1 MNFLPKKLLSRFV
14 LLIATLL
21 IVSQLVSLK
30 IFDNFEREP
39 RAEALAQEIVTIVN
53 FTKAAL
59 YAAAPSKRIQLFRE
73 INDIGDI
80 KVYAAYPFESI
91 EPIPDDPFLE
101 LVVEKITARIPSGS
115 FVVLN
120 HYDIP
125 GIWVSFEIN
134 GKFLTINF

>member
-39 RAEALAQEIVTIVN
+39 RATALSQEIITIVN

-59 YAAAPSKRIQLFRE
+59 SAAAPSKRIQLFRE
-73 INDIGDI
+73 LNNIGDI

-91 EPIPDDPFLE
+91 EPIPNDPFL
-101 LVVEKITARIPSGS
+101 
-115 FVVLN
+115 
-120 HYDIP
+120 
-125 GIWVSFEIN
+125 
-134 GKFLTINF
+134 